1 MVPLVLNGGSL
12 AVTGRMDVVFRD
24 TADWLDAEVVVVDFK
39 TGSDSLLSAERMGVK
54 GSSLQLGV
62 YLAAMRA
69 LGAQSGRVWM
79 LKPEHG
85 GVAVMEMSEL
95 DQALLPLGQIAR
107 HLASGHYGALTPDKS
122 VHAPSGFT
130 WPLAC
135 VPVPEAVLVGKFAAT
150 FGETVAKT
158 GSAADE

>member
-1 MVPLVLNGGSL
+1 M
-12 AVTGRMDVVFRD
+12 
-24 TADWLDAEVVVVDFK
+24 
-39 TGSDSLLSAERMGVK
+39 LSAKRMSEK
-54 GSSLQLGV
+54 GASLQLGV

-122 VHAPSGFT
+122 AHAPSGFT

-135 VPVPEAVLVGKFAAT
+135 APVPEAVLVRKFAAT
-150 FGETVAKT
+150 FGATIAKT
-158 GSAADE
+158 EGAVDE